1 MKKLCMSAALA
12 ALAVLLLGNFSTNA
26 KSDDDVAISARMVGL
41 GEVPPT
47 NSKGAAELRGT
58 ISADGITITYTLKWS
73 GLTTLP
79 LFSHIHFGPTKENG
93 GVMVFLCGGGGK
105 PACTQAT
112 SGMAAGTITAA
123 DIVGPA
129 AQGIPPAPNGSFADV
144 IRAIRR
150 RRRRLRATSRIRF
163 FATARTLNCSLFLH
177 RKLRPRVTIAPFRF
191 ALFSARG
198 LIHDSSGWDL
208 SLFLT

>member
-1 MKKLCMSAALA
+1 LVLKKEQEMKKLCMSVALA
-12 ALAVLLLGNFSTNA
+12 ALAVLLFGNFSTKA
-26 KSDDDVAISARMVGL
+26 KSDDEVTISAGMVGL

-47 NSKGAAELRGT
+47 NSKGAADFHGT
-58 ISADGITITYTLKWS
+58 ISSDGTTITYTLKWS

-105 PACTQAT
+105 PPCTQAT
-112 SGMAAGTITAA
+112 SGMATGTIIAA

-144 IRAIRR
+144 IRAIRTHN
-150 RRRRLRATSRIRF
+150 AY
-163 FATARTLNCSLFLH
+163 ANLH
-177 RKLRPRVTIAPFRF
+177 TTMFTGGEV
-191 ALFSARG
+191 RG
-198 LIHDSSGWDL
+198 EVVVHRDRDEDDE
-208 SLFLT
+208 

>member
-1 MKKLCMSAALA
+1 MKKLCFSATIVALG
-12 ALAVLLLGNFSTNA
+12 VLIFDSSSSTA
-26 KSDDDVAISARMVGL
+26 KNDTGDLVISAHMVGL

-47 NSKGAAELRGT
+47 NSKGAADFTGT
-58 ISADGITITYTLKWS
+58 ISADGTMITYNLTWS

-79 LFSHIHFGPTKENG
+79 LFSHIHFGPTKVNG

-112 SGMAAGTITAA
+112 SGMASGTITAA

-144 IRAIRR
+144 VRAIRTHNAYSN
-150 RRRRLRATSRIRF
+150 LHTTMFPAGEIRGEV
-163 FATARTLNCSLFLH
+163 AVHSDGDDH
-177 RKLRPRVTIAPFRF
+177 
-191 ALFSARG
+191 
-198 LIHDSSGWDL
+198 
-208 SLFLT
+208 